1 MPRCGYDHLRSNLP
15 FLAGLSWRVIFI
27 PTQNTYLTSQK
38 KDARTGHLF
47 FDIRIYAYLTLNT
60 PLFILSFIELI
71 DLLL

>member
-1 MPRCGYDHLRSNLP
+1 MASNFYTHSKHLFN
-15 FLAGLSWRVIFI
+15 I
-27 PTQNTYLTSQK
+27 PK

-71 DLLL
+71 NLLL